1 MQSKNRTTVSI
12 ARKLEEGRGTG
23 HGSAYRPWL
32 TVQEVRSNGYVSRI
46 AGWKTKR
53 QHEFFSNI
61 ETDYFYLLEWSK
73 SVIDIRE
80 QFPLLPLEETLK
92 IAADCGYEH
101 PRDPRTKAPIVM
113 TTDFRI
119 SGASGITRLE
129 YARTIKPQQMLSSR
143 RVLEKFEIER
153 RYWNGRGVSWGI
165 VTENDIPEELV
176 RNVQWV
182 HRYHDRSSVAH
193 VNPNI
198 SRAISKMVAEFLET
212 GNSLSAAAL
221 AADDRIGLAAGTS
234 LSVVRHLIATREW
247 QVDMLRLIQPAQ
259 PLKILN
265 VQSTQTG
272 GG

>member
-1 MQSKNRTTVSI
+1 MRTKSRTTASI
-12 ARKLEEGRGTG
+12 ARKLDEGRGTG

-46 AGWKTKR
+46 VGWKTKR

-80 QFPLLPLEETLK
+80 QFPLLPLEETLA
-92 IAADCGYEH
+92 IAGECGYEH
-101 PRDPRTKAPIVM
+101 PKDPKTKVPIVM

-119 SGASGITRLE
+119 SGVDGITRRE
-129 YARTIKPQQMLSSR
+129 YARTIKPQEMLSSR

-153 RYWNGRGVSWGI
+153 RYWNRRGVTWGI
-165 VTENDIPEELV
+165 VTENDIPKGLV

-182 HRYHDRSSVAH
+182 HCYNDRSAVAH
-193 VNPNI
+193 VSPNVCE
-198 SRAISKMVAEFLET
+198 AIAGMVVEFLDI
-212 GNSLSAAAL
+212 GNSLSDAAL
-221 AADDRIGLAAGTS
+221 AADDRLGLAAGTS
-234 LSVVRHLIATREW
+234 LSVARHLIATREW
-247 QVDMLRLIQPAQ
+247 HVDMERLIQPAQ

-265 VQSTQTG
+265 VKSR
-272 GG
+272 